1 MPAPVPEGLAAQPAG
16 TGSAARGEH
25 PAAARDQRR
34 GGRRRP
40 RRRGRTGPRRRG
52 RTGPRRR
59 GPPDSGRG
67 GGGGG
72 GGRRRAARR
81 GGRRRA
87 RGRRGRRRA
96 GRRRG
101 RRRAARRR
109 GRRRAA
115 RRRRR
120 RRAARRRRRR
130 RAACRRGRRRAAR
143 RRGRRRAARRRGRRR
158 AARRRR
164 RRLAACRR
172 GRRRAARRRRRRLA
186 ACRRGRR
193 RAAGRRGRR
202 RGGRCRVGAGA
213 VTHAVAAGGEVEAV
227 LAGPRVAAVVG
238 AGVAVVAVGRH
249 PRRLARVVHA
259 RLDAGGAEVLGA
271 VAVAGAA
278 ARDRG
283 VHAPRHRV
291 AGVHDAGRVGVTVD
305 RVVHAPRH
313 RVAAVGRAGV
323 MVVAVERRPRLAHA
337 GASVARPAGVADRA
351 AVRILLAAAAD
362 TDVVAVVGHLVARVG
377 GADIAIVATDRRPL
391 LAHPGGVVAGHSAVA
406 ERPAGAGVGV
416 RAGVLRRVT
425 GIVRAVDAVVAVGV
439 EVAAAGDRRE
449 GAGAGHVVAR
459 VGGADVVVL
468 ADHRRSGLA
477 LTGRLTDHYV
487 AGLAAVAGIP
497 VVAVGVRG
505 AAMGDRRMYAAARP
519 AVGRRIA
526 AVRGAVVVIVAG
538 GGLVGVRAGG
548 RARAAV
554 ADVVGAHVAVVAAG
568 RPRRPDGV
576 GGTAR
581 TRGRER
587 DELADLGCMS
597 GRCLRAGRAGGCL

>member
-1 MPAPVPEGLAAQPAG
+1 
-16 TGSAARGEH
+16 
-25 PAAARDQRR
+25 
-34 GGRRRP
+34 
-40 RRRGRTGPRRRG
+40 
-52 RTGPRRR
+52 
-59 GPPDSGRG
+59 
-67 GGGGG
+67 
-72 GGRRRAARR
+72 
-81 GGRRRA
+81 
-87 RGRRGRRRA
+87 
-96 GRRRG
+96 
-101 RRRAARRR
+101 
-109 GRRRAA
+109 
-115 RRRRR
+115 
-120 RRAARRRRRR
+120 
-130 RAACRRGRRRAAR
+130 
-143 RRGRRRAARRRGRRR
+143 
-158 AARRRR
+158 
-164 RRLAACRR
+164 
-172 GRRRAARRRRRRLA
+172 
-186 ACRRGRR
+186 
-193 RAAGRRGRR
+193 
-202 RGGRCRVGAGA
+202 
-213 VTHAVAAGGEVEAV
+213 
-227 LAGPRVAAVVG
+227 
-238 AGVAVVAVGRH
+238 
-249 PRRLARVVHA
+249 
-259 RLDAGGAEVLGA
+259 VLGA

-283 VHAPRHRV
+283 VHAPRRRV
-291 AGVHDAGRVGVTVD
+291 AGVHGAGGHVGTVD
-305 RVVHAPRH
+305 RFVHAPRH

-323 MVVAVERRPRLAHA
+323 MVVAAERRPRLAHA

-377 GADIAIVATDRRPL
+377 GADIAIVAIDRRPL
-391 LAHPGGVVAGHSAVA
+391 LAHSGGVVAGHAAVA
-406 ERPAGAGVGV
+406 ERPAGAGVG
-416 RAGVLRRVT
+416 
-425 GIVRAVDAVVAVGV
+425 
-439 EVAAAGDRRE
+439 
-449 GAGAGHVVAR
+449 HVVAR
-459 VGGADVVVL
+459 VGRADVVVL

-597 GRCLRAGRAGGCL
+597 GRCLRTGHAGGCL